1 MSKFSAGVGDPP
13 IPPIGKTLVETL
25 VLYIFPE
32 DVWLLNMDFVI
43 TLKITII

>member
-1 MSKFSAGVGDPP
+1 MSKFSAGGGPP